1 MTTYQCAICG
11 WVYDEA
17 SGSPEEGIAPGTR
30 WEEIPDDWECPVCGA
45 GKGDFE
51 MVPVVS
57 NASAASAA
65 SVAAP
70 FLTADTKAAP
80 LVIIGAG
87 MAAYTLAREF
97 RKLDSASPL
106 VIVTRDGG
114 GYYTKPALSNA
125 LANRISPADLVSK
138 TVEQMTKEL
147 QADIRPRTEV
157 ASIDPVGRQLVLA
170 DGSRLPFGRLVIA
183 WGADPLRLALPGDGA
198 DAIQS
203 VNDLD
208 DYRRFHASLEN
219 ARTVAVIGAGLIGCE
234 FANDLANHGIAVRL
248 IGRTGW
254 PLDRLLPEDAGK
266 MLAASLHARGVEFLG
281 HASVVAIAKADSGYR
296 LELADGHTL
305 VADRVLSAIGLRPR
319 TTLAEAAGIACAKG
333 IVTNRLLE
341 TGIDGIYAMGDCA
354 EIAGFNLPFIQPIML
369 QAKALARTLTGT
381 PTAVHYPAMP
391 VVVKTPACPVVVCPP
406 PVGAGGTWEC
416 EAVDGG
422 LQAYFRGSTG
432 QLSGFAL
439 LGSATTQSP
448 SLAAR
453 LPAVLD

>member
-57 NASAASAA
+57 DSSG
-65 SVAAP
+65 AAP
-70 FLTADTKAAP
+70 SVSAEAKAAP

-87 MAAYTLAREF
+87 MAAYALAREF
-97 RKLDSASPL
+97 RKLDSATPL
-106 VIVTRDGG
+106 LIVTRDGG

-125 LANRISPADLVSK
+125 LANRVSPADLVLK
-138 TVEQMTKEL
+138 TVEQMMSEL
-147 QADIRPRTEV
+147 QADIRPQTEV
-157 ASIDPVGRQLVLA
+157 TGIDPVGRRLALA
-170 DGSRLPFGRLVIA
+170 DGSSLAFGRLVIA
-183 WGADPLRLALPGDGA
+183 WGADPFRLALPGDGA
-198 DAIQS
+198 GAVQS

-208 DYRRFHASLEN
+208 DYRRFHDSLEN

-254 PLDRLLPEDAGK
+254 LLDRLLPEEAGR
-266 MLAASLHARGVEFLG
+266 MLAASLQIRGVEFFD
-281 HASVVAIAKADSGYR
+281 HASVVSIAKAPPGYR
-296 LELADGHTL
+296 LELEDGRAI
-305 VADRVLSAIGLRPR
+305 VADRILSAIGLRPR
-319 TTLAEAAGIACAKG
+319 TTLAEAAGITCNRG

-354 EIAGFNLPFIQPIML
+354 EISGFNLPFIQPL
-369 QAKALARTLTGT
+369 LQQAKALARTLTGT

-406 PVGAGGTWEC
+406 PAGADGTWEC
-416 EAVDGG
+416 EVIDGG
-422 LQAYFRGSTG
+422 LQAYFPASTG

-439 LGSATTQSP
+439 LGSATTQSQ
-448 SLAAR
+448 SLAAC